1 MRINTM
7 NKKERQ
13 LLELSKH
20 ENKQYYPQG
29 WVCPKCGRV
38 YSPYHSVCDYCGNQN
53 YSQITCKVE

>member
-1 MRINTM
+1 M